1 MKNLTDI
8 FLKARSGVYK
18 DTSENR
24 RLHRVGQKYGES
36 KQPEDDEKDKK
47 EVDPAKELEAV
58 NKVIEAINNKQM
70 TLPPDQIM
78 VLIEKKNK
86 LELAKKQAEK
96 INAGV
101 KANEEKKNLEEAKK
115 ISKKINEAQKKDSE
129 KKDSLSKESLNNS
142 GDGSEIKITNA
153 QTGNP
158 VISFTKKDGKWYGKN
173 TMTRGE
179 VKYSPEEM
187 LRTLERY
194 NRKLYVRKM
203 NLLSDSKE
211 TKEEAIQ
218 RVNEKYKRLSKDHS
232 DYISRFGA
240 AVGPDL
246 AELQRAKRI
255 ELQKIEDRFAEKE
268 KQVSS
273 LKEDLDHQNNELD
286 NLEEKEELDEDGELV
301 TITHDKDKFKRYRLY
316 RDLRSARMKRG
327 TSPELAELGY
337 LKNSGDINKKGIEKY
352 FELQKEFGD
361 KKYDFK
367 EKSGEEPKEE
377 TKESFTRVKF
387 DDLPNS
393 GKVNL
398 KKYLSDKVKR
408 TADENLGILSKV
420 STENLKKMEA
430 GLVKE
435 FNSQFDDLPKSRRA
449 EKLYSIMKVKAEL
462 AQRGNKG

>member
-36 KQPEDDEKDKK
+36 KQSEDNEKGEK
-47 EVDPAKELEAV
+47 EVDPAKELAAV
-58 NKVIEAINNKQM
+58 NKVISAIAAGKIN
-70 TLPPDQIM
+70 LPNQE
-78 VLIEKKNK
+78 VVKLYEKRRK
-86 LELAKKQAEK
+86 LEEAKTQAEK
-96 INAGV
+96 INTGV
-101 KANEEKKNLEEAKK
+101 KVNEKKGGNKEVNEEKPT
-115 ISKKINEAQKKDSE
+115 
-129 KKDSLSKESLNNS
+129 DSLPTKEQLENAKN
-142 GDGSEIKITNA
+142 GSTINIVHF
-153 QTGNP
+153 QTGSP
-158 VISFTKKDGKWYGKN
+158 AISYTKKNGQWFAEN
-173 TMTRGE
+173 SMTRGE
-179 VKYSPEEM
+179 VKSTPEQM
-187 LRTLERY
+187 MRTLEGY

-211 TKEEAIQ
+211 TKSEQ
-218 RVNEKYKRLSKDHS
+218 VK
-232 DYISRFGA
+232 
-240 AVGPDL
+240 
-246 AELQRAKRI
+246 Q
-255 ELQKIEDRFAEKE
+255 EKE
-268 KQVSS
+268 KVDFKGSD
-273 LKEDLDHQNNELD
+273 KTGD
-286 NLEEKEELDEDGELV
+286 NEEKE
-301 TITHDKDKFKRYRLY
+301 TY
-316 RDLRSARMKRG
+316 
-327 TSPELAELGY
+327 
-337 LKNSGDINKKGIEKY
+337 
-352 FELQKEFGD
+352 
-361 KKYDFK
+361 
-367 EKSGEEPKEE
+367 
-377 TKESFTRVKF
+377 TRVKF

>member
-8 FLKARSGVYK
+8 FLKARSGIYK

-47 EVDPAKELEAV
+47 KGDEDFEEAIEKFSEMFYDGESSEKLKRYLDSRLGEGTYDRISKETSSRQFEESSERKDYFMGKVEDAFLNKKAQSVNPDKELEAV
-58 NKVIEAINNKQM
+58 NKVIEAINNKKM
-70 TLPPDQIM
+70 TLPSDQIM

-86 LELAKKQAEK
+86 FELAKKQAEK

-101 KANEEKKNLEEAKK
+101 KANEEKRNVKEVKETN
-115 ISKKINEAQKKDSE
+115 KKINEASKRKK
-129 KKDSLSKESLNNS
+129 KY
-142 GDGSEIKITNA
+142 GD
-153 QTGNP
+153 
-158 VISFTKKDGKWYGKN
+158 
-173 TMTRGE
+173 
-179 VKYSPEEM
+179 
-187 LRTLERY
+187 
-194 NRKLYVRKM
+194 M
-203 NLLSDSKE
+203 NV
-211 TKEEAIQ
+211 EEA
-218 RVNEKYKRLSKDHS
+218 K
-232 DYISRFGA
+232 
-240 AVGPDL
+240 
-246 AELQRAKRI
+246 
-255 ELQKIEDRFAEKE
+255 KE